1 VNRRTLAAVSVIVA
15 AAAGA
20 LAYAL
25 EAVGMQPEPHG
36 HILDTSFR
44 SRALDGRLA
53 LVVYEPPGYSRG
65 DRR

>member
-1 VNRRTLAAVSVIVA
+1 
-15 AAAGA
+15 
-20 LAYAL
+20 L

-36 HILDTSFR
+36 RILDTSFR